1 MIIRKKEHW
10 FRMLFILRGSVLPKL
25 FPRLLFYCLFSVL
38 VVYLRGDLFS
48 YKVQLNPAPFTLFG
62 VALAIFL
69 GFRNTASYDRF
80 WEARKLWGALLND
93 TRSLARQAIAMTP
106 PKEAD
111 ILIRYLIAFT
121 HSLRHQL
128 RGTDANVDLQR
139 LLPAE
144 MAEGLRSAV
153 FKPMMILKAMGEW
166 TQLMRLKGHI
176 DTMQQTVF
184 ETNFNKLS
192 DITGGCERIANTPIP
207 FTFVVLLHRT
217 IYIYCFLLPFGFVD
231 SLGWVTPVI
240 VTFITY
246 TFTALEALA
255 DELEEPFGMAQ
266 NDLALD
272 AMSRTIELTLREMN
286 GEMIVVEAPKG
297 DYLT

>member
-10 FRMLFILRGSVLPKL
+10 FMMLFILRGSVLPKL
-25 FPRLLFYCLFSVL
+25 FPRLLFLCLFSIL
-38 VVYLRGDLFS
+38 VVYLRGDVFNV
-48 YKVQLNPAPFTLFG
+48 KVPLNPTPFTLFG

-69 GFRNTASYDRF
+69 GFRNTASYERW

-106 PKEAD
+106 QKHAD
-111 ILIRYLIAFT
+111 TFVHYLMAFT
-121 HSLRHQL
+121 HALRHQL
-128 RGTDANVDLQR
+128 RQTDATADLQR

-144 MAEGLRSAV
+144 MVTSLQPAV
-153 FKPMMILKAMGEW
+153 FKPMMILSKMGQWVQQQKLE
-166 TQLMRLKGHI
+166 GHI
-176 DTMQQTVF
+176 DSIQQTAF
-184 ETNFNKLS
+184 EENLNKLS

-217 IYIYCFLLPFGFVD
+217 IYVYCFMLPFGFVD
-231 SLGWVTPVI
+231 SLGWATPAI

-255 DELEEPFGMAQ
+255 DELEEPFGLAQ

-272 AMSRTIELTLREMN
+272 AMSQTIENTLREMN
-286 GEMIVVEAPKG
+286 GEVIKVKAPSG